1 MKKILTSIIILV
13 SALFMMTSCGTVA
26 VAAETGVV
34 TDTSYIEY
42 YDYGTGYVVVY
53 IDGIANYRFWDDLH
67 HRYWYRVVPHDRF
80 SYIRYRDMRHHHM
93 RHHHDVLHR
102 HPAPQRRPDARPSQP
117 YRNPGSRSHIQ
128 HQRRP
133 SNHPSSTRMTPSRSG
148 GEHMGG
154 SGGSH
159 HSGSHMGG
167 HRR

>member
-13 SALFMMTSCGTVA
+13 SALFMLTSCGTVA
-26 VAAETGVV
+26 VASETGVI
-34 TDTSYIEY
+34 TDTGYIEY

-80 SYIRYRDMRHHHM
+80 SYIRYRDTRYHPHM
-93 RHHHDVLHR
+93 RHHHDAYHR
-102 HPAPQRRPDARPSQP
+102 HPAPHRHPDARPSHP
-117 YRNPGSRSHIQ
+117 HRNPGGSHMQ

-148 GEHMGG
+148 GF
-154 SGGSH
+154 H
-159 HSGSHMGG
+159 HSGSHSGG